1 MKFKGVC
8 FDERRDLISYV
19 ESGILEEDHI
29 GRTIYKRARYNY
41 FIKNLTDKKS
51 YNDIIDFVTSNSI
64 TGLTDFDIYEF
75 VNKAIN
81 SAKKVG
87 LKRVDHIYITKS
99 ELEFIKSLNDIKLE
113 KIAFVLLA
121 LAKYHNE
128 VSGED
133 NNMVYIKLSEVKN
146 MARINMN
153 RIDFEY
159 FYANLYD
166 VGVLQRNTSPVST
179 IQIVD
184 FVSHNVDDEVAFEL
198 KEMDYL
204 ELAYVYLS
212 WKNDGKGY
220 ARCQKC
226 NRLMRQGKTKP
237 RKYCEECAQEVLTEQ
252 KRLWAEKSRKNLT
265 QQNDQEKPS
274 GLSFGFEKAIMIQEQ
289 CGMISVFLC
298 QILKETKE
306 KRLWQIRL

>member
-19 ESGILEEDHI
+19 ESGTVEEEHI

-41 FIKNLTDKKS
+41 FIKNLTDKKN
-51 YNDIIDFVTSNSI
+51 YNDIIKFI
-64 TGLTDFDIYEF
+64 TENNTVGLTDVDIYEF
-75 VNKAIN
+75 VNKTIK
-81 SAKKVG
+81 SAKRAS
-87 LKRVDHIYITKS
+87 LKQVDHIYITRS
-99 ELEFIKSLNDIKLE
+99 ELDFISNLNDIKLE

-128 VSGED
+128 VSEED
-133 NNMVYIKLSEVKN
+133 DNVVYLKLNEIKN

-166 VGVLQRNTSPVST
+166 KGVLKMNNSPVST
-179 IQIVD
+179 IQIVN
-184 FVSHNVDDEVAFEL
+184 FVSHSEEDEIAFEL
-198 KEMDYL
+198 KEVDYL

-212 WKNDGKGY
+212 WKSGGKGY

-226 NRLMRQGKTKP
+226 DRLMRQSKTKP
-237 RKYCEECAQEVLTEQ
+237 RKYCEECAKEVQTER
-252 KRLWAEKSRKNLT
+252 KKLWAEKNRKNL
-265 QQNDQEKPS
+265 NHEN
-274 GLSFGFEKAIMIQEQ
+274 I
-289 CGMISVFLC
+289 
-298 QILKETKE
+298 
-306 KRLWQIRL
+306 

>member
-19 ESGILEEDHI
+19 ESGVIEEDHI
-29 GRTIYKRARYNY
+29 GRTIYRRARYNY
-41 FIKNLTDKKS
+41 YIKNLTDKKN
-51 YNDIIDFVTSNSI
+51 YNDIIHFITTNS
-64 TGLTDFDIYEF
+64 TVGLTDFEIYEF

-87 LKRVDHIYITKS
+87 LKQVEHIYITQS
-99 ELEFIKSLNDIKLE
+99 ELDFIASLNDIKLE

-166 VGVLQRNTSPVST
+166 KGVLQHNTSPTST
-179 IQIVD
+179 IQIVN
-184 FVSHNVDDEVAFEL
+184 FVSHDPNDVIAFEL
-198 KEMDYL
+198 QEIDYL
-204 ELAYVYLS
+204 ELAYAYLS
-212 WKNDGKGY
+212 WKNEGNGY
-220 ARCQKC
+220 ARCQRC

-237 RKYCEECAQEVLTEQ
+237 RKYCEECAKNVQTEQ
-252 KRLWAEKSRKNLT
+252 KRLWAEKSRKYLT
-265 QQNDQEKPS
+265 QQND
-274 GLSFGFEKAIMIQEQ
+274 
-289 CGMISVFLC
+289 
-298 QILKETKE
+298 
-306 KRLWQIRL
+306 

>member
-8 FDERRDLISYV
+8 FDEKRDLISYV
-19 ESGILEEDHI
+19 NSGIIEENHI

-41 FIKNLTDKKS
+41 YIKNLTDKKN
-51 YNDIIDFVTSNSI
+51 YNEIIDFITTNSTVGI
-64 TGLTDFDIYEF
+64 TDFEIYEF
-75 VNKAIN
+75 VNKAIA

-87 LKRVDHIYITKS
+87 LKQVEHIYITES
-99 ELEFIKSLNDIKLE
+99 ELDFITKLNDIKLE

-153 RIDFEY
+153 RVDFEY

-166 VGVLQRNTSPVST
+166 NGVLQRNTSPTST
-179 IQIVD
+179 IQIVN
-184 FVSHNVDDEVAFEL
+184 FVSNNVNDPIAFEL
-198 KEMDYL
+198 KEIDYL

-220 ARCQKC
+220 ARCTKC
-226 NRLMRQGKTKP
+226 DRIMRQSKTKP
-237 RKYCEECAQEVLTEQ
+237 RKYCEECAKESHLES
-252 KRLWAEKSRKNLT
+252 KRLSEQRRRDKIRGQNLT
-265 QQNDQEKPS
+265 KQND
-274 GLSFGFEKAIMIQEQ
+274 
-289 CGMISVFLC
+289 
-298 QILKETKE
+298 
-306 KRLWQIRL
+306 

>member
-19 ESGILEEDHI
+19 ESGIIEEEHI

-41 FIKNLTDKKS
+41 FIKNLTDKKN
-51 YNDIIDFVTSNSI
+51 YKDIIDFVTSNST

-75 VNKAIN
+75 VNKAIH
-81 SAKKVG
+81 SAKKSG
-87 LKRVDHIYITKS
+87 LKHVDHIYITKS
-99 ELEFIKSLNDIKLE
+99 ELDFIKNLDDIKME
-113 KIAFVLLA
+113 KIAFVLLSM
-121 LAKYHNE
+121 AKYHNE

-133 NNMVYIKLSEVKN
+133 NNMVYLKLSEIKN

-179 IQIVD
+179 IQIVN
-184 FVSHNVDDEVAFEL
+184 FVSQNQDDEVAFEL
-198 KEMDYL
+198 QEIDYL

-212 WKNDGKGY
+212 WKNNGKGY

-226 NRLMRQGKTKP
+226 GRLMRQGKTKP
-237 RKYCEECAQEVLTEQ
+237 RKYCEECA
-252 KRLWAEKSRKNLT
+252 AS
-265 QQNDQEKPS
+265 S
-274 GLSFGFEKAIMIQEQ
+274 
-289 CGMISVFLC
+289 
-298 QILKETKE
+298 TKE
-306 KRLWQIRL
+306 SWREASQRYRDAKKNKTS

>member
-8 FDERRDLISYV
+8 FDERKDLISYV
-19 ESGILEEDHI
+19 ESGVLEEDHI
-29 GRTIYKRARYNY
+29 GRTIYKRARYNH
-41 FIKNLTDKKS
+41 FIQNLTDKKS
-51 YNDIIDFVTSNSI
+51 YNDIINFITTNSTVGI
-64 TGLTDFDIYEF
+64 TDFEIYEF
-75 VNKAIN
+75 VKKAIN
-81 SAKKVG
+81 SAKKVD

-99 ELEFIKSLNDIKLE
+99 ELDFISKLDDIKLE

-133 NNMVYIKLSEVKN
+133 NNMIYLKLSEVKN

-179 IQIVD
+179 IQIVN
-184 FVSHNVDDEVAFEL
+184 FVSQNPDDEIAFEL
-198 KEMDYL
+198 KEIDYL

-212 WKNDGKGY
+212 WKNEGKGY
-220 ARCQKC
+220 GRCEYC
-226 NRLMRQGKTKP
+226 GRLMKQSKKNPKRF
-237 RKYCEECAQEVLTEQ
+237 CEECSVKIGNIADD
-252 KRLWAEKSRKNLT
+252 EKVVSCVDCREIYYTSIKDNVSCRCEKCREIRNKMTKSDRNRKYYLNH
-265 QQNDQEKPS
+265 K
-274 GLSFGFEKAIMIQEQ
+274 G
-289 CGMISVFLC
+289 
-298 QILKETKE
+298 
-306 KRLWQIRL
+306 

>member
-8 FDERRDLISYV
+8 FDEKRDLISYV
-19 ESGILEEDHI
+19 DSGIIEENHI

-41 FIKNLTDKKS
+41 YIKNLTDKKN
-51 YNDIIDFVTSNSI
+51 YNEIIDFITTNSTVGI
-64 TGLTDFDIYEF
+64 TDFEIYEF
-75 VNKAIN
+75 VNKAIA

-87 LKRVDHIYITKS
+87 LKQVEHIYITES
-99 ELEFIKSLNDIKLE
+99 ELDFIVKLNDIKLE

-153 RIDFEY
+153 RVDFEY

-166 VGVLQRNTSPVST
+166 NGVLQRNTSPTST

-184 FVSHNVDDEVAFEL
+184 FVSNNVDDPIAFEL
-198 KEMDYL
+198 KEIDYL

-220 ARCQKC
+220 ARCKRC
-226 NRLMRQGKTKP
+226 DRLMRQGKTKP
-237 RKYCEECAQEVLTEQ
+237 RKYCEECAKDANNEQ
-252 KRLWAEKSRKNLT
+252 TLGKYEPIGVITKICEDCGVEFLVDSRNTTKTRCDECQKTHRRNQKAETMRKLRA
-265 QQNDQEKPS
+265 K
-274 GLSFGFEKAIMIQEQ
+274 
-289 CGMISVFLC
+289 
-298 QILKETKE
+298 
-306 KRLWQIRL
+306 

>member
-8 FDERRDLISYV
+8 FDERRDLVAYV
-19 ESGILEEDHI
+19 DSGIIEEDHI

-41 FIKNLTDKKS
+41 FIKNLTDKKN
-51 YNDIIDFVTSNSI
+51 YNEIINFITANS
-64 TGLTDFDIYEF
+64 TVGLTDFDIYEF
-75 VNKAIN
+75 VNKAIA
-81 SAKKVG
+81 SAKKSG
-87 LKRVDHIYITKS
+87 LKQVEHIYITRS
-99 ELEFIKSLNDIKLE
+99 ELDFIAALDDIKLE

-128 VSGED
+128 VSGEE

-166 VGVLQRNTSPVST
+166 KGVLQRNTSPVST

-184 FVSHNVDDEVAFEL
+184 FVSNSSDDEIVFEL
-198 KEMDYL
+198 KEVDYL

-212 WKNDGKGY
+212 WKNGGMGY
-220 ARCQKC
+220 TRCTKC
-226 NRLMRQGKTKP
+226 NRLMRQSKTKP
-237 RKYCEECAQEVLTEQ
+237 RKYCEECAKEVLSEQ

-265 QQNDQEKPS
+265 QQND
-274 GLSFGFEKAIMIQEQ
+274 
-289 CGMISVFLC
+289 
-298 QILKETKE
+298 
-306 KRLWQIRL
+306 

>member
-19 ESGILEEDHI
+19 SSGIIEEDHI

-41 FIKNLTDKKS
+41 FIKNLTDKKN
-51 YNDIIDFVTSNSI
+51 YTEIINFI
-64 TGLTDFDIYEF
+64 TTNNTVGLTDFDIYEF

-81 SAKKVG
+81 SAKKAG
-87 LKRVDHIYITKS
+87 LKQVEHIYITQS
-99 ELEFIKSLNDIKLE
+99 ELDFITSLNDIKLE

-166 VGVLQRNTSPVST
+166 KGVLQRNTSPTST

-184 FVSHNVDDEVAFEL
+184 FVSHNPDDVIAFEL
-198 KEMDYL
+198 QEVDYL

-220 ARCQKC
+220 TRCTVC
-226 NRLMRQGKTKP
+226 NRLMRQSKTKP
-237 RKYCEECAQEVLTEQ
+237 RKYCEECAKEVLTKQ
-252 KRLWAEKSRKNLT
+252 KKMWAEKSRKNLT
-265 QQNDQEKPS
+265 QQND
-274 GLSFGFEKAIMIQEQ
+274 
-289 CGMISVFLC
+289 
-298 QILKETKE
+298 
-306 KRLWQIRL
+306 

>member
-8 FDERRDLISYV
+8 FDERRDLIAYV
-19 ESGILEEDHI
+19 DAGIIEDDHI

-41 FIKNLTDKKS
+41 FIKNLTDKKN
-51 YNDIIDFVTSNSI
+51 YNEIINFVTTNS
-64 TGLTDFDIYEF
+64 TVGFTDFELYEF

-81 SAKKVG
+81 SAKKTG
-87 LKRVDHIYITKS
+87 LKQVEHIYITQS
-99 ELEFIKSLNDIKLE
+99 ELDFISNLDDIKLE

-133 NNMVYIKLSEVKN
+133 NDVVYLKLSEVKN

-153 RIDFEY
+153 RVDFEY

-166 VGVLQRNTSPVST
+166 KGVLQLNTSPTST
-179 IQIVD
+179 VQIVD
-184 FVSHNVDDEVAFEL
+184 FVSHDPDDAVAFEL
-198 KEMDYL
+198 AEVDYL

-220 ARCQKC
+220 ARCKKC

-237 RKYCEECAQEVLTEQ
+237 RKYCEECAKVVATEQ
-252 KRLWAEKSRKNLT
+252 KRLWAEKNRKYLT
-265 QQNDQEKPS
+265 QQND
-274 GLSFGFEKAIMIQEQ
+274 
-289 CGMISVFLC
+289 
-298 QILKETKE
+298 
-306 KRLWQIRL
+306 

>member
-19 ESGILEEDHI
+19 ESGVIEEDHI
-29 GRTIYKRARYNY
+29 GKTIYKRARYNY
-41 FIKNLTDKKS
+41 FIKNLTDKKN
-51 YNDIIDFVTSNSI
+51 YNDIINFVTDSST
-64 TGLTDFDIYEF
+64 TGLTDFD
-75 VNKAIN
+75 VHKAIN

-99 ELEFIKSLNDIKLE
+99 ELDFIKSLDNIKLE

-128 VSGED
+128 VSGEE
-133 NNMVYIKLSEVKN
+133 NNMVYVKLSEVKN
-146 MARINMN
+146 MARINMS
-153 RIDFEY
+153 RVDFEY

-166 VGVLQRNTSPVST
+166 TGVLQRNTSPIST

-184 FVSHNVDDEVAFEL
+184 FVSQNPDDEIAFEL
-198 KEMDYL
+198 KEIDYL

-212 WKNDGKGY
+212 WKNEGKGY

-226 NRLMRQGKTKP
+226 DRLMRQGKTKP
-237 RKYCEECAQEVLTEQ
+237 RKYCEECAKIVERE
-252 KRLWAEKSRKNLT
+252 N
-265 QQNDQEKPS
+265 
-274 GLSFGFEKAIMIQEQ
+274 
-289 CGMISVFLC
+289 
-298 QILKETKE
+298 TKE
-306 KRLWQIRL
+306 RVRRFREKCNA

>member
-19 ESGILEEDHI
+19 DSEIIEEDHI
-29 GRTIYKRARYNY
+29 GRTIYKRARYNH
-41 FIKNLTDKKS
+41 FIKNLTDKKN
-51 YNDIIDFVTSNSI
+51 YNEIINFI
-64 TGLTDFDIYEF
+64 TTHSTVGLTDFDIYEF
-75 VNKAIN
+75 VNKAIT
-81 SAKKVG
+81 SAKKTG
-87 LKRVDHIYITKS
+87 LKQVEHIYITQS
-99 ELEFIKSLNDIKLE
+99 ELDFISNLNDIKLE

-166 VGVLQRNTSPVST
+166 YGALQHNTSPTST

-184 FVSHNVDDEVAFEL
+184 FVSHNPDDPIVFEL
-198 KEMDYL
+198 KEVDYL

-212 WKNDGKGY
+212 WKNGGQGY
-220 ARCQKC
+220 ARCTVC
-226 NRLMRQGKTKP
+226 DRLMRQSKTKP
-237 RKYCEECAQEVLTEQ
+237 KKYCEECAKKVLTEQ
-252 KRLWAEKSRKNLT
+252 KRQWAEKSRKNLT
-265 QQNDQEKPS
+265 QQND
-274 GLSFGFEKAIMIQEQ
+274 
-289 CGMISVFLC
+289 
-298 QILKETKE
+298 
-306 KRLWQIRL
+306 

>member
-19 ESGILEEDHI
+19 ESGIIEEDHI

-41 FIKNLTDKKS
+41 FIKNLTDKKN
-51 YNDIIDFVTSNSI
+51 YNDIVDFITSNST

-99 ELEFIKSLNDIKLE
+99 ELDFIKKLDDIKLE

-133 NNMVYIKLSEVKN
+133 NNMVYLKLSEVKN

-166 VGVLQRNTSPVST
+166 KGVLQHNTSPVST

-184 FVSHNVDDEVAFEL
+184 FVSHNQDDEIAFEL
-198 KEMDYL
+198 KEVDYL

-212 WKNDGKGY
+212 WKNNGEGY
-220 ARCQKC
+220 ARCQRC
-226 NRLMRQGKTKP
+226 DRLMRQGKTKP
-237 RKYCEECAQEVLTEQ
+237 RKYCEECAKVVNSEQ
-252 KRLWAEKSRKNLT
+252 TLDKYEPIGVIVKICEDCGEEFWVDSRNTTKTRCDECQKTHRRNQKAETMRKLRAKS
-265 QQNDQEKPS
+265 
-274 GLSFGFEKAIMIQEQ
+274 
-289 CGMISVFLC
+289 
-298 QILKETKE
+298 
-306 KRLWQIRL
+306 